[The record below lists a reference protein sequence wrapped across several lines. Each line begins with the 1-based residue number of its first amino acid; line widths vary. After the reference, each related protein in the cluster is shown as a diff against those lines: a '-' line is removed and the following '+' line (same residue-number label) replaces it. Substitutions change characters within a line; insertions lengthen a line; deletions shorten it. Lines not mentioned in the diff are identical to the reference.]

1 MAEIIPVAMSAS
13 ARLGEP
19 LSSGAGSG
27 IGPIATVPMEEAA
40 HGAASCVLE
49 SLVPHET
56 PESITQATPIAEAD
70 RFLHMTPVVVHADD
84 SLKAVAEK
92 AVENTGCRV
101 IAVVDDQDRLVG
113 VIPVRVLVN
122 DIFLKIVPEEF
133 LGEIL
138 DLEGALKYAEHI
150 GARTAR
156 DVMLPPESVGAD
168 ESVRDA
174 FERMHA
180 AKLSGLPIVDEDGRV
195 AGYVD
200 QLELLLVWVRASG
213 RDALLK
219 PTAEGGE

>member
-1 MAEIIPVAMSAS
+1 MAQ
-13 ARLGEP
+13 R
-19 LSSGAGSG
+19 
-27 IGPIATVPMEEAA
+27 
-40 HGAASCVLE
+40 
-49 SLVPHET
+49 T

-70 RFLHMTPVVVHADD
+70 TILRMEPVVVHAGD
-84 SLKAVAEK
+84 SLRTLAEA

-101 IAVVDDQDRLVG
+101 IAVTDDQGSLIG

-150 GARTAR
+150 GARTAG
-156 DVMLPPESVGAD
+156 DVMLPPVSVRRD
-168 ESVRDA
+168 DSVRDA

-180 AKLSGLPIVDEDGRV
+180 AKLNGLPITDDAGRV

-213 RDALLK
+213 REGLLEPK
-219 PTAEGGE
+219 VGRDE

>member
-1 MAEIIPVAMSAS
+1 MAQ
-13 ARLGEP
+13 R
-19 LSSGAGSG
+19 
-27 IGPIATVPMEEAA
+27 
-40 HGAASCVLE
+40 
-49 SLVPHET
+49 T

-70 RFLHMTPVVVHADD
+70 TILRMEPVIVHAGD
-84 SLKAVAEK
+84 SLHTLAEA

-101 IAVVDDQDRLVG
+101 IAVTDDQRTLIG

-150 GARTAR
+150 GARTAG
-156 DVMLPPESVGAD
+156 DVMLPPVSVRRD
-168 ESVRDA
+168 DSVRDA

-180 AKLSGLPIVDEDGRV
+180 AKLNGLPITDDAGRV
-195 AGYVD
+195 VGYVD

-213 RDALLK
+213 RHVLLEPKPESDA
-219 PTAEGGE
+219 